1 MYQLSIADS
10 NPQEEQ
16 LSILAKR
23 QKLNWLGN
31 NMRDYIFSAYY
42 YHDPTRLVK
51 VKAKTRAKAYDLARA
66 KAIRI
71 KNDLDLIELNE
82 IH

>member
-1 MYQLSIADS
+1 M
-10 NPQEEQ
+10 
-16 LSILAKR
+16 ILDTPLIMVLTFNLITLENYER
-23 QKLNWLGN
+23 V
-31 NMRDYIFSAYY
+31 YIFSI
-42 YHDPTRLVK
+42 LK
-51 VKAKTRAKAYDLARA
+51 VKAKTRVKAYDLARA

>member
-1 MYQLSIADS
+1 
-10 NPQEEQ
+10 
-16 LSILAKR
+16 
-23 QKLNWLGN
+23 
-31 NMRDYIFSAYY
+31 MREYIFSAYY